1 MKIINL
7 WNKSYC
13 LLLVVSSFFINSF
26 SVAQATGML
35 LKQGQER
42 MIKISSEDPEFVAK
56 HCQNQQIQKYLQRA
70 LLCYV
75 KLPEKVSYKLTKKTS
90 TLGFYQSYSYE
101 FKSQLWPKV
110 DGISVNNK
118 QWSNRITIIKPY
130 DVKDNTT
137 ALLFLA
143 GEGDRIFD
151 ASKKINA
158 NMDTALSL
166 LALKTKAIVVVLHDV
181 LNMPLI
187 INDSKFS
194 PFEDGPIARSWKYFI
209 DNSKKDKAYYVPL
222 NLAMVKS
229 SIQSLDIATNA
240 IIEDLGV
247 KNIEKF
253 VVVGGSKRGW
263 TAWLAG
269 MLDNRIVGIMPISIN
284 IMNTTKNIELTFK
297 KLGEFPHAWEKH
309 IKEGVIPFSA
319 HRQQFNDLMKIID
332 INNFHE
338 NCVDPISCPIYEKQ
352 LLSKPLYMVNGT
364 GDQFFPADVMQLYF
378 ANLKGNK
385 ALYFVDNAPHTIIVP
400 PKSDG
405 ILDILHTLDEINNK
419 VFRSIKKFYNL
430 AATGASFPQLSWK
443 GANNNYT
450 IIASSAIKPKKIK
463 LWYAYNPKKEN
474 FMHNQGIRYTSI
486 NIDNN
491 CNTSD
496 VDVECEYKVTLPD
509 TYKKGF
515 TSFYLEFK
523 YGEIMLTTEVYVV
536 NHSL

>member
-209 DNSKKDKAYYVPL
+209 DNSKKDKL
-222 NLAMVKS
+222 
-229 SIQSLDIATNA
+229 
-240 IIEDLGV
+240 
-247 KNIEKF
+247 
-253 VVVGGSKRGW
+253 
-263 TAWLAG
+263 
-269 MLDNRIVGIMPISIN
+269 IMY
-284 IMNTTKNIELTFK
+284 
-297 KLGEFPHAWEKH
+297 
-309 IKEGVIPFSA
+309 
-319 HRQQFNDLMKIID
+319 R
-332 INNFHE
+332 
-338 NCVDPISCPIYEKQ
+338 
-352 LLSKPLYMVNGT
+352 
-364 GDQFFPADVMQLYF
+364 
-378 ANLKGNK
+378 
-385 ALYFVDNAPHTIIVP
+385 
-400 PKSDG
+400 
-405 ILDILHTLDEINNK
+405 
-419 VFRSIKKFYNL
+419 
-430 AATGASFPQLSWK
+430 
-443 GANNNYT
+443 
-450 IIASSAIKPKKIK
+450 
-463 LWYAYNPKKEN
+463 
-474 FMHNQGIRYTSI
+474 
-486 NIDNN
+486 
-491 CNTSD
+491 
-496 VDVECEYKVTLPD
+496 
-509 TYKKGF
+509 
-515 TSFYLEFK
+515 
-523 YGEIMLTTEVYVV
+523 
-536 NHSL
+536 